1 MHQQHCFFH
10 SDPRGIPTVP
20 PHFAMFISPFKGTYH
35 NRVNGS
41 RQEIRAF
48 TGRPIGS
55 FDRRYPSSFVANMIM
70 AQQQKNAEQIEEN
83 VRQSRSPSVDSV
95 SRLHQQ
101 SGGFASHS
109 HQPNQQNSQ
118 QLHSE
123 RRGSFSKDGSMGF
136 YQQNP
141 NNGGFRRQSFNQR
154 NSRSNQRSYQQ
165 NGEFSNNNFQQGFQS
180 KQQRSYQNFSQHQSK
195 YNHYFHQQRNVF
207 NSTQEYGSYSARR
220 PSPSSPSSPTP
231 STGNFHSNRSTI
243 PPPILLRH
251 VDPNHEKPFS
261 GSGSEQEQHHDAKI
275 HQYRSAGTAP
285 GGFSNCSSPYKQPP
299 PQPPSTPS
307 SSDKRGDID
316 EWPSRFQQTSSGPQ
330 NQIRRGQIENLPPP
344 IELQRKNPVPS
355 LPIDISSN
363 SQPTTPSSFER
374 AAQFRAALKDPQSV
388 DSVDAKHPCFA
399 DERMQNA
406 LHG

>member
-1 MHQQHCFFH
+1 
-10 SDPRGIPTVP
+10 
-20 PHFAMFISPFKGTYH
+20 
-35 NRVNGS
+35 
-41 RQEIRAF
+41 
-48 TGRPIGS
+48 
-55 FDRRYPSSFVANMIM
+55 MIM

-180 KQQRSYQNFSQHQSK
+180 KQQRSYQN
-195 YNHYFHQQRNVF
+195 
-207 NSTQEYGSYSARR
+207 
-220 PSPSSPSSPTP
+220 
-231 STGNFHSNRSTI
+231 
-243 PPPILLRH
+243 
-251 VDPNHEKPFS
+251 
-261 GSGSEQEQHHDAKI
+261 
-275 HQYRSAGTAP
+275 
-285 GGFSNCSSPYKQPP
+285 SSPYKQPP

-307 SSDKRGDID
+307 SSDKRGDRD